1 VDRDGNAGTNN
12 LNVAGDAVIQGNLT
26 VAGAQTYSGAARF
39 EVSTDG
45 PALAAIQN
53 GAGAAFQAD
62 DILLKDYKIDFS
74 GLGSLE
80 IDSNGYLILA
90 SQSGKIKAA

>member
-1 VDRDGNAGTNN
+1 
-12 LNVAGDAVIQGNLT
+12 LT

-62 DILLKDYKIDFS
+62 DILLKITK
-74 GLGSLE
+74 
-80 IDSNGYLILA
+80 LIFPVWDRWKLTA
-90 SQSGKIKAA
+90 TAI